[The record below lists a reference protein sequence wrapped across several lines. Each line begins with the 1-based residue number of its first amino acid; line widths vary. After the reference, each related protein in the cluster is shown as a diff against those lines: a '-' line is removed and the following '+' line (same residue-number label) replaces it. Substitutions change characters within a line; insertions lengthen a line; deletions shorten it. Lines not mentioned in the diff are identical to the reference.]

1 MLQMLKKSDNL
12 IIVIHEI
19 YGINQHIKNFC
30 DVLSKQDF
38 DVICPNLLERE
49 PPFDYSEEKIAY
61 FNFIENI
68 GFLNAVNKIKNLL
81 LSVKNEYQKIFI
93 IGFSVG
99 ATVAWLCSEEE
110 CLDGVV
116 GYYGS
121 RIRNYTQIVPLCP
134 IILFFPQEEQSFSVD
149 ELISNLNKKKN
160 IEIYKYFGQHGF
172 SDPYSTKFNE
182 KSSQY
187 AFNEML
193 NFLKKH

>member
-1 MLQMLKKSDNL
+1 MLQILKKSRNL

-30 DVLSKQDF
+30 DLLSKQDF

-49 PPFDYSEEKIAY
+49 QPFDYSEEEIAY
-61 FNFIENI
+61 LNFMENV
-68 GFLNAVNKIKNLL
+68 GFSDAVHKIKNLL
-81 LSVKNEYQKIFI
+81 LGVKNKYQKIYI

-121 RIRNYTQIVPLCP
+121 RIRNFTQIVPLCP
-134 IILFFPQEEQSFSVD
+134 TILFFPQEEQSFSVD
-149 ELISNLNKKKN
+149 ELISNLDKKN
-160 IEIYKYFGQHGF
+160 IEIYKFFGQHGF
-172 SDPYSTKFNE
+172 SDTYSTKFNE
-182 KSSQY
+182 KSFQN